1 MTTLPPRKSVIIA
14 GGTRGIGAAV
24 ARRLAE
30 SGADLVL
37 GYVHDDGAAEELV
50 RETEKSTSARAVA
63 VRGDISRPEAVDALF
78 AAAEKAYGGVDV
90 VVGCAGAHARVRGP
104 LADMADEGIR
114 RVVDVNLVGACHLLR
129 AAARDVRP
137 GGRVITFSSSAAAL
151 GVPGQAL
158 YNASKTAVEVLTR
171 QLAKELAGSGITV
184 NAVAPGPT
192 GTELFLRGRTAE
204 DVEALARQVPLG
216 RIGRPEDIADVV
228 AFLVGPSGGW
238 INGQVVRANGG
249 IV

>member
-1 MTTLPPRKSVIIA
+1 MTPLNPRKSAIVA
-14 GGTRGIGAAV
+14 GGTKGIGAAL

-30 SGADLVL
+30 IGADLVL
-37 GYVHDDGAAEELV
+37 GYAHDDAAAEELV
-50 RETEKSTSARAVA
+50 GETEKNTPARAVA

-78 AAAEKAYGGVDV
+78 AAAEEAYGGVDV
-90 VVGCAGAHARVRGP
+90 VVACAGAHARVRGP
-104 LADMADEGIR
+104 LADVTDEDIH
-114 RVVDVNLVGACHLLR
+114 RVIDVNLLGTCHLLR
-129 AAARDVRP
+129 AAARQVRP
-137 GGRVITFSSSAAAL
+137 GGRIITFSSSAAAL

-171 QLAKELAGSGITV
+171 QLAKELAGRDITV

-204 DVEALARQVPLG
+204 DVGALARQVPLG
-216 RIGRPEDIADVV
+216 RIGSPEDIADVV
-228 AFLVGPSGGW
+228 AFLLGPSGGW
-238 INGQVVRANGG
+238 INGQVIRANGG